1 MEDGENCLILLFIV
15 VIVDE
20 LVDLMMVVSNEV
32 EDVIICLV

>member
-1 MEDGENCLILLFIV
+1 MKYLILLFIV